1 MSRKIAI
8 RTPTY
13 DRKIGNKFFIYFF
26 CFIFIIVLLS
36 LTLITD
42 SSFGIESYEF
52 EDKWNTSCE
61 ATPDE
66 WACNPSYIIQDGV
79 FRNPTGIAVDNNG
92 NVYIADS
99 WNDRIQKF
107 TSDGHFITKWG
118 TRGSGDG
125 QFRSPTGIA
134 VDNLGNVYVADF
146 SNDRI
151 QKFTS
156 DGHFITKWGTRGSG
170 DGQFQFPTGIAVD
183 NDGNVYIA
191 DSWND
196 RIQKFT
202 SDGHFITKIESIELD
217 DGKKTLEEMFDLKVT
232 GMKIL
237 VSDSRTDALEIFSIL
252 S

>member
-1 MSRKIAI
+1 LSRKIAI

-26 CFIFIIVLLS
+26 CFNFIIFLLS

-52 EDKWNTSCE
+52 ENKWNTSCE
-61 ATPDE
+61 AIPDE
-66 WACNPSYIIQDGV
+66 WACNPSYIMQDGV
-79 FRNPTGIAVDNNG
+79 FRYPTGIAVDNNG
-92 NVYIADS
+92 NVYVADS

-107 TSDGHFITKWG
+107 TSDG
-118 TRGSGDG
+118 D
-125 QFRSPTGIA
+125 
-134 VDNLGNVYVADF
+134 
-146 SNDRI
+146 
-151 QKFTS
+151 
-156 DGHFITKWGTRGSG
+156 
-170 DGQFQFPTGIAVD
+170 
-183 NDGNVYIA
+183 
-191 DSWND
+191 
-196 RIQKFT
+196 
-202 SDGHFITKIESIELD
+202 FITKIESIELD